1 MNTLKEDIDIAVQR
15 IHAEEKIEW
24 IPLKRIYE
32 KVEEIRKEPVKN
44 NGASVRASL
53 EYQCASCDVFK
64 GEEKYIAQEKG
75 LGLYKSIYY
84 DQIKFINSINIGDTF
99 TRDQLMAIF
108 KISGQSGMMKTNSL
122 HALILTTSESNGV
135 YSDSFVENG
144 TMIYTGEG
152 LEGNQT
158 LDKNNK
164 TLYYAKEN
172 NLPVYLF
179 SKDKNRKY
187 TFEGKVEVYDNP
199 YQVIEKDINNNDRLV
214 WKFPL
219 RVINEI
225 KEETHD
231 EKLDNLIFEIIELDN
246 HLEIEENNCDL
257 IFKDGPLN
265 IRKYRKTG
273 NKINRKN
280 KPDYIAEAI
289 IKNKQG
295 IQNEK
300 VIYEAEIKRL
310 MAEEAKEQV
319 KLMEEFFK
327 NKKENEGFDILTF
340 ELDENNQYTEKYIEV
355 KSTKGSES
363 TPIDI
368 TAEEIEFAREH
379 IDNYL
384 LYRIIYSDSDQRY
397 VKVVKG
403 EDLFK
408 NYNFVPTT
416 FKIYSN

>member
-1 MNTLKEDIDIAVQR
+1 MKDDVTKALLNLHDKTGKEWIELKLIYEEV
-15 IHAEEKIEW
+15 EKIRGV
-24 IPLKRIYE
+24 P
-32 KVEEIRKEPVKN
+32 N
-44 NGASVRASL
+44 ANSGASIRRTL
-53 EYQCASCDVFK
+53 ETYTRGFDTFK
-64 GEEKYIAQEKG
+64 GEELYLSYGKG
-75 LGLYKSIYY
+75 SGLYKSIAY
-84 DQIKFINSINIGDTF
+84 DRMKFINNINIGDIF
-99 TRDQLMAIF
+99 SRDQLMTVF
-108 KISGQSGMMKTNSL
+108 KISGQSGMMKSNTVQCL
-122 HALILTTSESNGV
+122 VLTTAESNGV
-135 YSDSFVENG
+135 YSDSGIENG

-152 LEGNQT
+152 LEGDQT

-172 NLPVYLF
+172 DLPVYLF

-187 TFEGKVEVYDNP
+187 TFEGKVEVYDTP
-199 YQVIEKDINNNDRLV
+199 YQVMEKDVNNNDRLV

-231 EKLDNLIFEIIELDN
+231 EKFDNLIFEIIELDN
-246 HLEIEENNCDL
+246 NLEIEENTCDL
-257 IFKDGPLN
+257 VFKEGPLN

-273 NKINRKN
+273 NKISRKN

-327 NKKENEGFDILTF
+327 NKKENEGYDILTF
-340 ELDENNQYTEKYIEV
+340 ELDENNQYIEKYIEV

-368 TAEEIEFAREH
+368 TAEEIEFARKH

-403 EDLFK
+403 EELFK

-416 FKIYSN
+416 YKIYSN

>member
-1 MNTLKEDIDIAVQR
+1 MKDDVTKALLNLHEKTGKEWIELKLIYEEV
-15 IHAEEKIEW
+15 EKIRGV
-24 IPLKRIYE
+24 P
-32 KVEEIRKEPVKN
+32 N
-44 NGASVRASL
+44 ANSGASIRRTL
-53 EYQCASCDVFK
+53 ETHTRGFDAFK
-64 GEEKYIAQEKG
+64 GEELYISYEKG
-75 LGLYKSIYY
+75 SGLYKSIAY
-84 DQIKFINSINIGDTF
+84 DRMKFINNINIGDVF
-99 TRDQLMAIF
+99 SRDQLMTIF
-108 KISGQSGMMKTNSL
+108 KISGQAGMMKSNTVQCL
-122 HALILTTSESNGV
+122 VLTTAESNGV
-135 YSDSFVENG
+135 YSDSVIENG

-152 LEGNQT
+152 LEGDQT

-172 NLPVYLF
+172 DLPVYLF

-187 TFEGKVEVYDNP
+187 TFEGKVEVYDTP
-199 YQVIEKDINNNDRLV
+199 HQVMEKDINNNDRLV

-246 HLEIEENNCDL
+246 NIEIEENTCDL
-257 IFKDGPLN
+257 VFKEGPLN

-319 KLMEEFFK
+319 RLMEEFFK

-340 ELDENNQYTEKYIEV
+340 EMDENNQYIEKYIEV

-368 TAEEIEFAREH
+368 TAEELEFAREN

-416 FKIYSN
+416 YKIYSS